1 MFHMKPR
8 ASYFGILA
16 TGNLPAIRFRSQERS
31 TVGTQEWL
39 LTFGVIVV
47 PLAIA
52 VIVTLWTLEQA
63 RYRPKRK
70 RPPGIRRDDAPAEP
84 QAAAN
89 ATPTPPPA
97 EPGEP
102 AT

>member
-1 MFHMKPR
+1 
-8 ASYFGILA
+8 
-16 TGNLPAIRFRSQERS
+16 
-31 TVGTQEWL
+31 VGTREWL
-39 LTFGVIVV
+39 LTFGVVVV

-70 RPPGIRRDDAPAEP
+70 RPPGIRRDDAPAGNQSTPGSSESAP
-84 QAAAN
+84 Q
-89 ATPTPPPA
+89 TEPA
-97 EPGEP
+97 EP

>member
-8 ASYFGILA
+8 THRFGILT
-16 TGNLPAIRFRSQERS
+16 TGNLPAVRVRSQERS
-31 TVGTQEWL
+31 TVGTREWL

-84 QAAAN
+84 QAA
-89 ATPTPPPA
+89 PTGSAA
-97 EPGEP
+97 EPTEP
-102 AT
+102 TT

>member
-1 MFHMKPR
+1 MG
-8 ASYFGILA
+8 ASGASSLLA
-16 TGNLPAIRFRSQERS
+16 QGRLRHERIM
-31 TVGTQEWL
+31 VGTREWL

-52 VIVTLWTLEQA
+52 AIVTLWTLEQA

-70 RPPGIRRDDAPAEP
+70 RPPGTRRDDAPATEP
-84 QAAAN
+84 PASSEAISAA
-89 ATPTPPPA
+89 PA
-97 EPGEP
+97 EPAEP

>member
-1 MFHMKPR
+1 M
-8 ASYFGILA
+8 
-16 TGNLPAIRFRSQERS
+16 
-31 TVGTQEWL
+31 GTREWL

-70 RPPGIRRDDAPAEP
+70 RAPGVRRDDAPAESSP
-84 QAAAN
+84 AASASP
-89 ATPTPPPA
+89 AVAPA